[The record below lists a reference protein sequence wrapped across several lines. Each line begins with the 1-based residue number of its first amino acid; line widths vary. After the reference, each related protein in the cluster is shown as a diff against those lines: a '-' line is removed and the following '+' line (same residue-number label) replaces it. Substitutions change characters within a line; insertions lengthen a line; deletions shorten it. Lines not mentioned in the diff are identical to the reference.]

1 MSSFI
6 PVSIVKDWNL
16 ETYKTQTPFNN
27 KAFNGSETKI
37 NKALDKSNKKTIKI
51 ILRNKSESG
60 NELKNTL
67 ANTSISKP
75 KYWPSRGLTES

>member
-27 KAFNGSETKI
+27 KAVNGSETKI
-37 NKALDKSNKKTIKI
+37 NNDLDKPKIKTINI
-51 ILRNKSESG
+51 ILRNKSDTG
-60 NELKNTL
+60 NELKNSL
-67 ANTSISKP
+67 SNTSISRP